1 MDFFTNAIDK
11 INLNDNKNDCDIS
24 GEPDVPNAPAN
35 NVDHELLAVTAT
47 ANSSLQKPELKR
59 CYNRDEAFDL
69 GLPELPDGAEGNN
82 TSWVQMEEQDIMN
95 MFVELSN
102 FKEDTEK
109 IDWEKIDYE
118 IYGED
123 WYRSKYPHFPDE
135 WYALL
140 VKASR
145 EKFKDLTKEKGE
157 DAIKIEQGN
166 FTVSFNK

>member
-11 INLNDNKNDCDIS
+11 INLNDNQKQGDIS
-24 GEPDVPNAPAN
+24 GEPDVPNPPAN
-35 NVDHELLAVTAT
+35 NDDHELLK
-47 ANSSLQKPELKR
+47 KPELKR
-59 CYNRDEAFDL
+59 CYNRDEAFEL

-82 TSWVQMEEQDIMN
+82 TSWVKMEEQDIMN
-95 MFVELSN
+95 MFVDLVN
-102 FKEDTEK
+102 FKDDTEK